1 MSLESHMKITYI
13 IMNIH
18 QIEHIF
24 KGADP
29 VFTIGAK
36 VLLLED
42 KKNTGFKKLI
52 VSLSFQILK
61 MDFFQSQRQ
70 ASLKYFLTC
79 SESPMDD

>member
-1 MSLESHMKITYI
+1 
-13 IMNIH
+13 MNIH
-18 QIEHIF
+18 QIEHIS

-42 KKNTGFKKLI
+42 KKKKTNQTGFEKLT

-61 MDFFQSQRQ
+61 TYFFNLRD
-70 ASLKYFLTC
+70 KHY
-79 SESPMDD
+79 